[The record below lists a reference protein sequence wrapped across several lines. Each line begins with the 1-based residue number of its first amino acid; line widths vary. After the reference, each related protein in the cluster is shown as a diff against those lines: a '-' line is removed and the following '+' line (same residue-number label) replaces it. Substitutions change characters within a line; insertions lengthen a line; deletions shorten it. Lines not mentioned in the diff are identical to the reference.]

1 MNRPSEVV
9 VVPLVGPFHTR
20 FPRYNAVRVRE
31 VVRAAEVEALAVA
44 ALPPGALADP
54 GWQGTHELALPL
66 AVVPWAVR
74 HGMPVHTVG
83 SFPGL
88 PGEPGEADDERDFVA
103 YLEQFEAGAER
114 VRRVRGTQAPLEELL
129 RAPLDLKRIL
139 AELLPAIDAH
149 QARRAAEFGEGPGT
163 GWLAARSAV
172 VAERVAALPYRRVA
186 LLAGV
191 DDVPELRK
199 TLAAMSSPPR
209 LEYPDAALPVEPG
222 AEERTRSL
230 LDVAMLGDTN
240 DPEALLGA
248 LRAVDAPEARYH
260 EANLILEHGELADAL
275 AVLELALRSDFA
287 EPYYLPGFLLARI
300 GQVYDLVGDRQAA
313 LRSYRG
319 VLALDFAPAEA
330 VEAAA
335 AGIREAFGTVEP
347 PRHAEAQ
354 AGEGGADAR

>member
-9 VVPLVGPFHTR
+9 LVPLVGPFHTR

-31 VVRAAEVEALAVA
+31 VVKAAGVEALTVA

-54 GWQGTHELALPL
+54 GWQGTHEVALPL
-66 AVVPWAVR
+66 SVVPWAARRGV
-74 HGMPVHTVG
+74 PVHTVG

-103 YLEQFEAGAER
+103 YLERFEAGAQR

-129 RAPLDLKRIL
+129 RAPLDLNRIL

-149 QARRAAEFGEGPGT
+149 QANRAAEFGEGPGT
-163 GWLAARSAV
+163 GWLAARSVV

-191 DDVPELRK
+191 DDLPELRRA
-199 TLAAMSSPPR
+199 LAALTAPPR
-209 LEYPDAALPVEPG
+209 LEYPDTTLPAESG
-222 AEERTRSL
+222 DEERMRSL
-230 LDVAMLGDTN
+230 LDVAMRGDTN

-260 EANLILEHGELADAL
+260 EANLILEHGETGDAL

-287 EPYYLPGFLLARI
+287 QPYYLPGFLLARI

-319 VLALDFAPAEA
+319 VLALDYAPAEA
-330 VEAAA
+330 VEAATDGIGAPFGA
-335 AGIREAFGTVEP
+335 AEP
-347 PRHAEAQ
+347 AQRAEDRH
-354 AGEGGADAR
+354 GEGGADAR